1 MTKHRGGARI
11 GHDVMLD
18 HMYTDGLE
26 DAYDGKLMGAH
37 AEETA
42 LSTSSPARRR
52 TPMRP
57 RA

>member
-1 MTKHRGGARI
+1 
-11 GHDVMLD
+11 MLD

-42 LSTSSPARRR
+42 LNTSSRARRR